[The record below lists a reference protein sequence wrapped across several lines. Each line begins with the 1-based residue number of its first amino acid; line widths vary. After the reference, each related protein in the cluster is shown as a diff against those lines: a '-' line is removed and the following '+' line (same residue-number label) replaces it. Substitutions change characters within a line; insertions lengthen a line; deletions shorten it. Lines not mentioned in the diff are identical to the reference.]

1 MATFRASQHACST
14 PSPQGLLYSGFR
26 GRWSNYLALISLP
39 QIRQLSYKFL
49 GPKAFDGILLGHAAP
64 YPQVD
69 ALLPIGT
76 HVSLVLHWKDGL
88 KKKSAVRWIRRVSRF
103 HECVLVLWKTVLPFD
118 DVLRV
123 GPGMVLSLLIRE
135 QTVGCVKVEAG
146 GGQRSIW
153 DGSEWDEGGAE
164 RNNDKFQQGIV
175 AKPWCQYVCYCW
187 SFLAVNGLLPA
198 TARDSIPLT
207 GLIAI
212 EGGRA
217 ATGAGHLIWW
227 PWALS
232 VQSLDFCE

>member
-1 MATFRASQHACST
+1 MKSWQLSELPNMPVAHQARKGCC
-14 PSPQGLLYSGFR
+14 YSGYR

-49 GPKAFDGILLGHAAP
+49 GPKALDGILLGHAAK

-123 GPGMVLSLLIRE
+123 GHGMVLSLLIRE
-135 QTVGCVKVEAG
+135 QTLGCVKVEAG

-187 SFLAVNGLLPA
+187 SFLAVWL
-198 TARDSIPLT
+198 
-207 GLIAI
+207 
-212 EGGRA
+212 A
-217 ATGAGHLIWW
+217 ACHSKGFDPTDRSHCNWRRSSSNRSRTLDLVT
-227 PWALS
+227 LS
-232 VQSLDFCE
+232 VQSLDFCA